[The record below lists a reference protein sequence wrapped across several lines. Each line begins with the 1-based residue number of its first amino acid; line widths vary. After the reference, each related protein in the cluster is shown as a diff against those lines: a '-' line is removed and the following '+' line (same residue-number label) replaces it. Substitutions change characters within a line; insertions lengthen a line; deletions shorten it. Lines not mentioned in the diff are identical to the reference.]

1 MFPVQGK
8 RVLVT
13 SSTEGIGRGVAETF
27 ASHGA
32 VVTIT
37 SRSGEK
43 LHRALHDLRK
53 ISPAV
58 YGTQSDMTN
67 LGSLNSLVS
76 YALHVMG
83 GIDILVVNSGNPPR
97 EPITFSEA
105 DIHDWE
111 YATKLY
117 LLSAVSLSKLVIP
130 DMISRQWGRIFFLSS
145 WTVREPQSILV
156 LADVSRS
163 PLLQLTKILSR
174 DYGRHGI
181 TVNTILMGS
190 FPTEGA
196 KKTLSRYA
204 ESKGLPFEQ
213 VWKERVLDPIS
224 VGRLGD
230 VKRDLGSLLLFLS
243 TDMGS
248 YITGTSILVDGG
260 TTSSVG

>member
-27 ASHGA
+27 ASNGA
-32 VVTIT
+32 IVTIT
-37 SRSGEK
+37 SRSREK
-43 LHRALHDLRK
+43 LESALHHLRR
-53 ISPAV
+53 INPAV

-67 LGSLNSLVS
+67 LDSLNSLVS

-97 EPITFSEA
+97 EPVTFSGTE
-105 DIHDWE
+105 IQDWE
-111 YATKLY
+111 HAIRLY
-117 LLSAVSLSKLVIP
+117 LLSAVSLTKLVIP
-130 DMISRQWGRIFFLSS
+130 NMVSRGWGRIFFLSS

-174 DYGRHGI
+174 DYGKHGI

-196 KKTLSRYA
+196 RRTLSRYA
-204 ESKGLPFEQ
+204 ESKGLPFDQ

-224 VGRLGD
+224 VGRIGD

-243 TDMGS
+243 SDMGS
-248 YITGTSILVDGG
+248 YITGTGILVDGG
-260 TTSSVG
+260 TSSAV